1 LVFEDPMAD
10 ILLITGRPGVG
21 KTTLIRRL
29 ADPLGRRAAGF
40 YTEEIRESGERVG
53 FRLVTLDGRTAVFAH
68 AGWAGQAPHRVG
80 RYGVDLDVLDR
91 IGVQALRQGVKRRR
105 VILVDEIGKME
116 LASDAFRTAMEEA
129 ASGAAPVI
137 AAITVAPH
145 PWADAFKQRPG
156 VIAYEV
162 TTANRDQVLE
172 AAQKWLA
179 TRGFPA
185 REEGRSS
192 PAERRWRS

>member
-1 LVFEDPMAD
+1 MAD

-21 KTTLIRRL
+21 KTTLIRKL
-29 ADPLGRRAAGF
+29 AGLLGRRAAGF

-68 AGWAGQAPHRVG
+68 VGWAGHATHRVG

-129 ASGAAPVI
+129 ASGAAPMV

-145 PWADAFKQRPG
+145 PWAEAFRRRPD
-156 VIAYEV
+156 V
-162 TTANRDQVLE
+162 TLCEITPANRDQVLD
-172 AAQKWLA
+172 AAHAWL
-179 TRGFPA
+179 RA
-185 REEGRSS
+185 RSVWKR
-192 PAERRWRS
+192 